1 MVIRFK
7 LDENITLDAATL
19 LGEAGHDVQTVL
31 EEKLGGRAD
40 PQVLDACRGEARIL
54 ITLDSDF
61 SDIRRYP
68 PANHAGIW
76 VLRPVTQSI
85 ENTLIALRNALKLLE
100 SELPERRL
108 WLVEPGRIRIRE

>member
-1 MVIRFK
+1 M

-19 LGEAGHDVQTVL
+19 LREAGHDVRTALQ
-31 EEKLGGRAD
+31 EGLGGRAD
-40 PQVLDACRGEARIL
+40 LKVLEVCRSEIRVL

-68 PANHAGIW
+68 PADHAGIW
-76 VLRPVTQSI
+76 VLRPATQSV
-85 ENTLIALRNALKLLE
+85 ENTLNAVRSALALLE
-100 SELPERRL
+100 SEPTERRL